1 MIGAVRGARYVAIL
15 VFLAGLA
22 GGDGSVR
29 TVVPGW
35 STGGGPVPIAV
46 VAQGTPSAAFGD
58 APIAAHADDIVDYTL
73 RAKLDPVGHTVH
85 GEGKIAWRN
94 RSALPVEELWFHLY
108 LNAFKNDRSAFLR
121 ERIGGRGNVPEDW
134 GWIDVRKLVLRD
146 IDGASID
153 LWPTAELH
161 RPGATGAR
169 NGDDDDEDETDVR
182 VPLPRPIAPGHE
194 VDLDVVFDEHLPSIV
209 LRTGHVGSFHMV
221 GQWFPK
227 IARLEPDGRW
237 AHFPLHHLSEFY
249 ADFGTYDVTIDVPA
263 AFTVGATGPL
273 VESQVQ
279 NGRRVERHVQHDIH
293 DFAWTAWDKF
303 KTARQTVDGIDVILL
318 YPPGYAH
325 LASRE
330 LATLRF
336 ALPYYSA
343 RYGRYP
349 YDVLTVAHPPEDA
362 EEAGGMEYPTLITSG
377 GAWWTPGGVL
387 APEIVTM
394 HELGHQWFYGIV
406 ATNELAWPVL
416 DEGINQFA
424 EVDAMAKWRGEASL
438 VDFAG
443 LSVSDAAVQAVG
455 GNMSADDEPV
465 AQAAS
470 AFSSGTTYQRL
481 VYARTAS
488 IFQTLARVY
497 GDEGVARALGQY
509 ARRYRFEHPT
519 PELLLDVFRDVM
531 GARVASTLRAALF
544 DKGWVDYAVDGV
556 RTQQAERVAGVFDR
570 DGKRERVEPG
580 ASDAGGWD
588 CSVLVR
594 RRGTLI
600 FPVDV
605 EFAFADGS
613 TRRERWDDGKDWRR
627 FVWRGPVA
635 LRAAVVDPDDR
646 VLIDANLRNNHGA
659 TQEAN
664 RRAPR
669 VLERATYWM
678 QLALQAV
685 SP

>member
-1 MIGAVRGARYVAIL
+1 MT
-15 VFLAGLA
+15 LA
-22 GGDGSVR
+22 GGSALTFDDVA
-29 TVVPGW
+29 
-35 STGGGPVPIAV
+35 IA
-46 VAQGTPSAAFGD
+46 T
-58 APIAAHADDIVDYTL
+58 HAEDVVDYTL
-73 RAKLDPVGHTVH
+73 RAKLDPVAHTVH
-85 GEGKIAWRN
+85 GEGTIAWRN
-94 RSALPVEELWFHLY
+94 RSAVPVDELWLHLY

-134 GWIDVRKLVLRD
+134 GWIDVHKLVLRD
-146 IDGASID
+146 IDRAATD
-153 LWPTAELH
+153 LWPAAELH
-161 RPGATGAR
+161 RPDAKVAR
-169 NGDDDDEDETDVR
+169 NGDDEAEDETDVR
-182 VPLPRPIAPGHE
+182 VPLPWPIAPGHE
-194 VDLDVVFDEHLPSIV
+194 VALDVVFDDHLPKIV

-263 AFTVGATGPL
+263 AFTVGATGRL
-273 VESQVQ
+273 VESRVQ
-279 NGRRVERHVQHDIH
+279 DGRRIERHVQHDIH
-293 DFAWTAWDKF
+293 DFAWTAWDKY
-303 KTARQTVDGIDVILL
+303 KVARETVDGVDVTLL

-349 YDVLTVAHPPEDA
+349 YDVLTVVHPPPDA
-362 EEAGGMEYPTLITSG
+362 DEAGGMEYPTLITSG
-377 GAWWTPGGVL
+377 GAWWTPSGVL
-387 APEIVTM
+387 APEIVTI

-406 ATNELAWPVL
+406 ATNEFAWPVL
-416 DEGINQFA
+416 DEGLNQFA

-438 VDFAG
+438 VDFGG
-443 LSVSDAAVQAVG
+443 LHVSDAAVQAVG
-455 GNMSADDEPV
+455 GNMGAFDEPI

-470 AFSSGTTYQRL
+470 AFSSGTAYQRL

-488 IFQTLARVY
+488 IFLTLARVY
-497 GDEGVARALGQY
+497 GDEQVARALGRYTRQ
-509 ARRYRFEHPT
+509 YRFAHPA
-519 PELLLDVFRDVM
+519 PEQLIDAFREVM
-531 GARVASTLRAALF
+531 GATVASTLRAALF

-556 RTQQAERVAGVFDR
+556 WTHEAQRVGGVFDR
-570 DGKRERVEPG
+570 DGKREKIEPG

-588 CSVLVR
+588 CAVLVR
-594 RRGTLI
+594 RRGTLSL
-600 FPVDV
+600 PVDV

-627 FVWRGPVA
+627 FVWRSSVA
-635 LRAAVVDPDDR
+635 LSAAVVDPDDR
-646 VLIDANLRNNHGA
+646 VLIDMNLGNNHGA
-659 TQEAN
+659 ALEGT
-664 RRAPR
+664 RWAPR

-678 QLALQAV
+678 QLALQAL